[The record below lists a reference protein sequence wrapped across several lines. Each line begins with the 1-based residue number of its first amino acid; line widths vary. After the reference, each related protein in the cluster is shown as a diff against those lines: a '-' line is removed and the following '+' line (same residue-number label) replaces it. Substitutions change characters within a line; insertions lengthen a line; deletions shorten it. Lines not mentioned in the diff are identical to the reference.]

1 MKYTE
6 EANSPA
12 ITQEVLLSEEGKG
25 VIITYPHFSLFPF
38 FTYVSTLFF
47 FPSHPPSF
55 VSVSS
60 FAVMINKNAK
70 LCQFIYSLGGGELC
84 LSKSFFPLISGEG
97 KAESCLPVFIQAGR
111 GSFFFFFCGS
121 MLFVSVTI
129 DGVIP
134 FHSVVWLCPIM
145 PACSVSACSPLGQQ
159 EGDCWARRSSFSH

>member
-70 LCQFIYSLGGGELC
+70 LCQFIYSLGGGALFKQVIFSFDFRRGKSRELFAS
-84 LSKSFFPLISGEG
+84 LYPSWER
-97 KAESCLPVFIQAGR
+97 V
-111 GSFFFFFCGS
+111 FFFFCGS

>member
-6 EANSPA
+6 EANSRA

-84 LSKSFFPLISGEG
+84 LSKSFFPLISGEA

-111 GSFFFFFCGS
+111 GSFFFFF
-121 MLFVSVTI
+121 LRQ
-129 DGVIP
+129 
-134 FHSVVWLCPIM
+134 HVVC
-145 PACSVSACSPLGQQ
+145 
-159 EGDCWARRSSFSH
+159 ERDD